1 MFRNAGKPEVFI
13 YKTFA
18 VLIFLLI
25 KDDIRAISHIT
36 IDIEYTGKNALI
48 KDYLLQLLRKYRKGF
63 DKENICFRRIGK
75 KDNAHKVAI
84 ETLRGKRKADKQ
96 AGYKDVLLYLF

>member
-1 MFRNAGKPEVFI
+1 MFI

-25 KDDIRAISHIT
+25 KDDVRTICRIT
-36 IDIEYTGKNALI
+36 IDIEYTGKEALI

-63 DKENICFRRIGK
+63 NKENICFRRIGK
-75 KDNAHKVAI
+75 KDDAHKVAI
-84 ETLRGKRKADKQ
+84 ETFRGKRKADRQ
-96 AGYKDVLLYLF
+96 VGYKAVLLYLF